1 MLRTVLTLAAAA
13 SALTFAAGS
22 AQAQTR
28 TPDQVTVSTRHVDF
42 NDARQMRALYAKLQ
56 FAAKSVCESEI
67 SSAEIARAE
76 IARADRA
83 CARQALSDAVRRIG
97 APQLSRLDADENKRD
112 VDGTQ
117 VLASLDR

>member
-1 MLRTVLTLAAAA
+1 MLRTVLALAAAA
-13 SALTFAAGS
+13 SALTFVAGS

-28 TPDQVTVSTRHVDF
+28 TPDQVTISTRHVDF
-42 NDARQMRALYAKLQ
+42 NDAGQMRALYAKLQ
-56 FAAKSVCESEI
+56 FAARSVCESEI
-67 SSAEIARAE
+67 TSAET
-76 IARADRA
+76 ARADKA

-112 VDGTQ
+112 ADGTQ